1 MCAVI
6 CRKATFTLSVSA
18 ITLPDA
24 NFPTSRAQNR
34 GFCALL
40 GSGSPVFGLFE
51 HKIEVFVRFRPPEP
65 SFLGI
70 SSTKS
75 GFLCSFTKLDVGL
88 GDFPAES
95 GVVATAAVATIVA
108 PAQPILPLTLPPLHL
123 RSRFSCG
130 VAALAEPSY
139 LRRAMPSAVACRR
152 LPPVPPVLPLLPPL
166 HLRSRCTCA
175 ADTTAAY
182 HRRTCR
188 RVRVRVSFRLGRRS

>member
-40 GSGSPVFGLFE
+40 GSGTPVFGHFE
-51 HKIEVFVRFRPPEP
+51 HKIEVFVLFWP
-65 SFLGI
+65 SGPLFSGI

-75 GFLCSFTKLDVGL
+75 PFLCSFTKLDVGL

-123 RSRFSCG
+123 L
-130 VAALAEPSY
+130 AAAPAQPL
-139 LRRAMPSAVACRR
+139 CQ
-152 LPPVPPVLPLLPPL
+152 LPLL
-166 HLRSRCTCA
+166 A
-175 ADTTAAY
+175 AAPAQPILLQPTTVAPDGACGLGY
-182 HRRTCR
+182 H
-188 RVRVRVSFRLGRRS
+188 SGLGGGVEDVVD

>member
-40 GSGSPVFGLFE
+40 PSGTLIFGHFE

-75 GFLCSFTKLDVGL
+75 GFLCSFTKLDVGVGAL
-88 GDFPAES
+88 
-95 GVVATAAVATIVA
+95 
-108 PAQPILPLTLPPLHL
+108 
-123 RSRFSCG
+123 SR
-130 VAALAEPSY
+130 
-139 LRRAMPSAVACRR
+139 RQR
-152 LPPVPPVLPLLPPL
+152 
-166 HLRSRCTCA
+166 HRCTCA
-175 ADTTAAY
+175 AYTTADATAAAPAQQILLQPTTVAPDGACGLGY
-182 HRRTCR
+182 H
-188 RVRVRVSFRLGRRS
+188 SGLGGGVEDVVD

>member
-40 GSGSPVFGLFE
+40 GSGTPVFGHFE
-51 HKIEVFVRFRPPEP
+51 HKIEVFVLFWP
-65 SFLGI
+65 SGPLFSGI

-75 GFLCSFTKLDVGL
+75 PFLCSFTKLDVGL
-88 GDFPAES
+88 GDFPAER
-95 GVVATAAVATIVA
+95 GIVA

-123 RSRFSCG
+123 
-130 VAALAEPSY
+130 LATAPAE
-139 LRRAMPSAVACRR
+139 
-152 LPPVPPVLPLLPPL
+152 PL